1 MDKGSNQVAVSYT
14 NIKGKYAT
22 MGQNLPINEKVVFI
36 ALVSLV
42 LVYSV
47 LYEGVEGELV
57 RQN

>member
-1 MDKGSNQVAVSYT
+1 
-14 NIKGKYAT
+14 

-47 LYEGVEGELV
+47 LYEGVKGELV